1 MAMDNKF
8 MMALSLNVLNHL
20 GINLYSNIPA
30 VLSEI
35 VANSWDADAE
45 KVEVIISHDQIII
58 KDDGCGMSADDINN
72 KFLYVGY
79 QKREHSFESPI
90 HHRKYMGRKGIG
102 KLSMFSIAKE
112 VDIFSKKEMEDASGK
127 KYFEFS
133 GLRMNIDDIAEVI
146 KKEHD
151 DKNKSLEYHPIEL
164 HEDETIIENT
174 GTLIILKKLK
184 KLTTSLTA
192 EYIKKRVARRFGIIG
207 REYLFSVFVNG
218 EEVSLSDR
226 DYFYKL
232 SYIWY
237 FGNTSKK
244 YADICENAT
253 HKEMRENAISCNNI
267 NYKITGWIGSV
278 DASGDLKDG
287 EDNLNKIVILVRGK
301 LGQEDILSEYSE
313 GGLYSKYLI
322 GEINADFFDED
333 LLEDMATSN
342 RQEYRKDDERFIALK
357 KFIQEELKYIQGKWT
372 ELRNESGEEKAKVLL
387 PVIDTWCKSLQGD
400 DKKYAKKMFG
410 KINQI
415 VADDDKKKEI
425 LKYSVLAFEK
435 LKYAKHLSAIDQI
448 EAENFEVFKDI
459 FTGLD
464 EIEATLYYQII
475 KERIEVIKVFHGI
488 TDENALEKVI
498 QTHLFNHLW
507 LLDPSWE
514 RVESTGYM
522 ETTVLKALNSKHDG
536 LTSEEK
542 AGRLDIGYRQ
552 MAGKHIVIELKR
564 TDRVVT
570 TAEIIKQVKKYHD
583 ALKKVLGSIYHSN
596 YAFEIIFVLGR
607 PIDNNTSIENRDLVS
622 NMLKPMNARVVYY
635 KELIENA
642 YRAYNEYIMAN
653 KQSQPLIDMFTE
665 LEQSMND

>member
-1 MAMDNKF
+1 MDEKYK
-8 MMALSLNVLNHL
+8 MSLSLNVLNHL

-35 VANSWDADAE
+35 VANSWDADAQR
-45 KVEVIISHDQIII
+45 VDITILDDQIII
-58 KDDGCGMSADDINN
+58 EDDGCGMSSEDINN

-79 QKREHSFESPI
+79 QKREQSVESPVY
-90 HHRKYMGRKGIG
+90 HRKYMGRKGIG
-102 KLSMFSIAKE
+102 KLSMFSIARE
-112 VDIFSKKEMEDASGK
+112 VDVISKNKIVHESGETC
-127 KYFEFS
+127 YEINAF
-133 GLRMNIDDIAEVI
+133 RMNIDEIADVI
-146 KKEHD
+146 KREHD
-151 DKNKSLEYHPIEL
+151 DSNSSANYYPSVLSI
-164 HEDETIIENT
+164 DDDCIGGT
-174 GTLIILKKLK
+174 GTRIVLRNLK

-192 EYIKKRVARRFGIIG
+192 TYIKKRVARRFGIIG
-207 REYLFSVFVNG
+207 REFSFSVFVNG
-218 EEVSLSDR
+218 EEVSISDR
-226 DYFYKL
+226 DYFHKL

-237 FGNTSKK
+237 FGDQSKK
-244 YADICENAT
+244 YADFCENAS
-253 HKEMRENAISCNNI
+253 HKEVRGNILECNGTK
-267 NYKITGWIGSV
+267 YEITGWIGSV

-287 EDNLNKIVILVRGK
+287 EDNLNKIVVLVRGK

-322 GEINADFFDED
+322 GEINADFFDD
-333 LLEDMATSN
+333 DTLDDMATSN

-357 KFIQEELKYIQGKWT
+357 KFVQEELKYIQGKWT
-372 ELRNESGEEKAKVLL
+372 ELRNESGEEKAKQLL
-387 PVIDTWCKSLQGD
+387 PIIDTWCKNLQGD

-435 LKYAKHLSAIDQI
+435 LKYAKHLSAIDKI

-475 KERIEVIKVFHGI
+475 RERIEVIKVFQEI
-488 TDENALEKVI
+488 TDDNALEKVI

-514 RVESTGYM
+514 RVNNTEFM
-522 ETTVLKALNSKHDG
+522 ETTVLKALNSEYDN
-536 LTSEEK
+536 LSPEEK

-552 MAGKHIVIELKR
+552 TAGKHIVIELKR
-564 TDRVVT
+564 ADRIVT
-570 TAEIIKQVKKYHD
+570 TSEVIKQVKKYYN
-583 ALKKVLGSIYHSN
+583 ALNKVLADTLGSSN
-596 YAFEIIFVLGR
+596 YAFEILFILGR
-607 PIDNNTSIENRDLVS
+607 PIDNDASLQNRELIAE
-622 NMLKPMNARVVYY
+622 MLKPLNARVVFY

-642 YRAYNEYIMAN
+642 FKSYNEYIRAN
-653 KQSQPLIDMFTE
+653 RQSQPLIDMFSQ
-665 LEQSMND
+665 LESSID

>member
-1 MAMDNKF
+1 MNEKF
-8 MMALSLNVLNHL
+8 RMSLSLNVLNHL

-35 VANSWDADAE
+35 VANSWDADAQR
-45 KVEVIISHDQIII
+45 VDITISDDQIVIR
-58 KDDGCGMSADDINN
+58 DDGCGMNSDDINN

-79 QKREHSFESPI
+79 QKREQSVESPI
-90 HHRKYMGRKGIG
+90 YHRKYMGRKGIG

-112 VDIFSKKEMEDASGK
+112 VDVISKKKIINESGETD
-127 KYFEFS
+127 FEINGFS
-133 GLRMNIDDIAEVI
+133 MNIDKIAEVI
-146 KKEHD
+146 KSEHD
-151 DKNKSLEYHPIEL
+151 DSNSSANYYPTVLQV
-164 HEDETIIENT
+164 DDDVIENT
-174 GTLIILKKLK
+174 GTQIVLRNLK

-207 REYLFSVFVNG
+207 KEYSFSVFVNG
-218 EEVSLSDR
+218 EEVSISDR
-226 DYFYKL
+226 DYFHKL

-237 FGNTSKK
+237 FGTESQK
-244 YADICENAT
+244 YADFCGNAS
-253 HKEMRENAISCNNI
+253 HKEKRENILQCNDVE
-267 NYKITGWIGSV
+267 YKITGWIGSV

-287 EDNLNKIVILVRGK
+287 EDNLNKIVVLVRGK

-322 GEINADFFDED
+322 GEINADFFDD
-333 LLEDMATSN
+333 DTLDDMATSN
-342 RQEYRKDDERFIALK
+342 RQEYRKDDERFISLK

-372 ELRNESGEEKAKVLL
+372 ELRNESGEEKAKELL
-387 PVIDTWCKSLQGD
+387 PVIDMWCKSLQGD
-400 DKKYAKKMFG
+400 DRKYAKKMFG

-435 LKYAKHLSAIDQI
+435 LKYAKHLSAIDKI
-448 EAENFEVFKDI
+448 EAENFEVFTDI

-475 KERIEVIKVFHGI
+475 RERIEVIKIFQDI

-514 RVESTGYM
+514 RANNTEYM
-522 ETTVLKALNSKHDG
+522 EKTVLKALNSEFDS
-536 LTSEEK
+536 LTPDEK

-552 MAGKHIVIELKR
+552 TAGKHVVIELKR
-564 TDRVVT
+564 ADRVVST
-570 TAEIIKQVKKYHD
+570 EEMVKQVKKYHG
-583 ALKKVLGSIYHSN
+583 ALNKVLADTYGTSS
-596 YAFEIIFVLGR
+596 YAFEILFIIGR
-607 PIDNNTSIENRDLVS
+607 PIDNDTSVANRKLIS
-622 NMLKPMNARVVYY
+622 ELLKPLNARIVFY

-642 YRAYNEYIMAN
+642 FKAYSEYINAN
-653 KQSQPLIDMFTE
+653 KQSQPIIDMFTQ
-665 LEQSMND
+665 LESSMD

>member
-1 MAMDNKF
+1 MDSKF
-8 MMALSLNVLNHL
+8 KMSLSLNVLNHL

-35 VANSWDADAE
+35 VANSWDADA
-45 KVEVIISHDQIII
+45 KRVDITIADDQIII
-58 KDDGCGMSADDINN
+58 KDDGCGMSAVDINN

-79 QKREHSFESPI
+79 QKREQSVKSPI
-90 HHRKYMGRKGIG
+90 FNRKYMGRKGIG

-112 VDIFSKKEMEDASGK
+112 VDVISKKEMFRESGER
-127 KYFEFS
+127 YFEVS
-133 GLRMNIDDIAEVI
+133 GLRMNIDEIADVI
-146 KKEHD
+146 KKEHND
-151 DKNKSLEYHPIEL
+151 SNSSSNYYPTVLQVA
-164 HEDETIIENT
+164 EDSIENT
-174 GTLIILKKLK
+174 GTQIILKNLK
-184 KLTTSLTA
+184 KLTTSLTP

-207 REYLFSVFVNG
+207 KEFSFSVFVNN
-218 EEVSLSDR
+218 EEVSISDR
-226 DYFYKL
+226 DYFHKL
-232 SYIWY
+232 RYIWY
-237 FGNTSKK
+237 FGDDSKK
-244 YADICENAT
+244 YADYCKNT
-253 HKEMRENAISCNNI
+253 SHKEKRGNVISCNGVD
-267 NYKITGWIGSV
+267 YEVTGWIGSV

-287 EDNLNKIVILVRGK
+287 EDNLNKIVVLVRGK

-322 GEINADFFDED
+322 GEINADFFDVD
-333 LLEDMATSN
+333 SLDDMATSN

-357 KFIQEELKYIQGKWT
+357 KFVQEELKYIQGKWT
-372 ELRNESGEEKAKVLL
+372 ELRNESGEEKAKELL

-435 LKYAKHLSAIDQI
+435 LKYAKHLSAIDEI

-475 KERIEVIKVFHGI
+475 RERIEVIKVFQSI

-514 RVESTGYM
+514 RVDNTQYM
-522 ETTVLKALNSKHDG
+522 ETTVLNALNSEYDS
-536 LTSEEK
+536 LSPEEK

-552 MAGKHIVIELKR
+552 TAGKHIIIELKR
-564 TDRVVT
+564 ADRIVT
-570 TAEIIKQVKKYHD
+570 TSEVIKQVKKYHD
-583 ALKKVLGSIYHSN
+583 ALNKVLTLTYQSN
-596 YAFEIIFVLGR
+596 YAFEILFVLGR
-607 PIDNNTSIENRDLVS
+607 PVDQL
-622 NMLKPMNARVVYY
+622 
-635 KELIENA
+635 
-642 YRAYNEYIMAN
+642 
-653 KQSQPLIDMFTE
+653 
-665 LEQSMND
+665 